1 MAIPIPDNCDYKWYL
16 GYCSMGMSYDT
27 NVYKDEGALQDGIIQ
42 LQMQSNAYY
51 DYFGSYGGF
60 KTVKL
65 QSNNYNTSY
74 KISSFDNYNFQGD
87 ASKYFHKVALGIQQ
101 YAPIESHVN
110 DIIFSRKNEQSLS
123 SAYPN
128 DAGLFYIG
136 DNIQGAPLQIKRGTE
151 TIPNL
156 KPWSIYKSILPNDT
170 GNLRAETEFRFFQH
184 SLDGVSNL
192 RIMRTTSHPGCYYDS
207 YMASTANANT
217 AKIKLFFPEGIL
229 SRDLWIYIVAQDY
242 NEMANSSSCTQPAMI
257 SVLRN
262 ESVIQIRP
270 TYVSKAFTTF
280 GGLNKMRVYAF
291 KIWFNNYSTVVRRI
305 QFGPNN
311 ILSEPYDGQYI
322 SCIAIQLGEP
332 SYEYWWPKT
341 YEEFEESID
350 KWKLRD
356 YYLGNND
363 YCRVS
368 FEEAS
373 RLVNNIEE

>member
-16 GYCSMGMSYDT
+16 GYCSMDTSYDD
-27 NVYKDEGALQDGIIQ
+27 NAYKDKGALQDGIIQ
-42 LQMQSNAYY
+42 LQMRSNGYWNN
-51 DYFGSYGGF
+51 FGSYGGF
-60 KTVKL
+60 ETTRL
-65 QSNNYNTSY
+65 QSHNYNTSFM
-74 KISSFDNYNFQGD
+74 ISSFDNYNVNSE
-87 ASKYFHKVALGIQQ
+87 ASKYFRNVPLTMWQ

-110 DIIFSRKNEQSLS
+110 DIVFSRRNEQSLS

-136 DNIQGAPLQIKRGTE
+136 DNIYGTPLQIKRGSE

-156 KPWSIYKSILPNDT
+156 KPWTIYKSILPNDT

-184 SLDGVSNL
+184 SLNGVSNL

-207 YMASTANANT
+207 YMGNVSSANA
-217 AKIKLFFPEGIL
+217 AKIKLFFPGGIL

-242 NEMANSSSCTQPAMI
+242 NEMTNSSSCKQPAMI
-257 SVLRN
+257 RIWQDDSVHT
-262 ESVIQIRP
+262 IRP
-270 TYVSKAFTTF
+270 TYISKAFTTF

-291 KIWFNNYSTVVRRI
+291 KIWINSYNIVVHRI

-311 ILSEPYDGQYI
+311 ILKEPYDGQYI
-322 SCIAIQLGEP
+322 SCIAIQLGDP
-332 SYEYWWPKT
+332 SHEYWWPKT

-373 RLVNNIEE
+373 RLVKNEE